1 MIITG
6 QIGTELWAGE
16 AVLELKK
23 DYKDLKLAVLT
34 PFLEQESNW
43 NDKNKDY
50 YQSIIG
56 RADLVDSVSKQP
68 YSNPQQFRNK
78 DQFILHKSEGLL
90 LIYDEEKEGSPKYLL
105 QAAKNH
111 QQKRNAYDIHLIDFY
126 ELQQLMEEEAD
137 RNRPDWT

>member
-1 MIITG
+1 MEAFCEEGLEWVIITG
-6 QIGTELWAGE
+6 QLGTELWAGE

-23 DYKDLKLAVLT
+23 EYKDLKLAVLT
-34 PFLEQESNW
+34 PFLAQESNW

-78 DQFILHKSEGLL
+78 DQFCI
-90 LIYDEEKEGSPKYLL
+90 
-105 QAAKNH
+105 
-111 QQKRNAYDIHLIDFY
+111 
-126 ELQQLMEEEAD
+126 
-137 RNRPDWT
+137 